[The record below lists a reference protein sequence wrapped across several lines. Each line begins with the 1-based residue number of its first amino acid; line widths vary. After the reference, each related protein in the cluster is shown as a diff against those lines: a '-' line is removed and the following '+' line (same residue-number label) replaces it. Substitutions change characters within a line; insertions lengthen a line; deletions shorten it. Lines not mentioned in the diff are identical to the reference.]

1 MKKYNFFISL
11 CLSLLFVCGALF
23 SMFLRITLI
32 LLFFII
38 YDLFI
43 IDQLPRDFEISYW
56 KEGNLTDYRVT
67 TAYSDHNVIDYC
79 VHTYEKNNKKLYVDG
94 THCFWIIDYVHG
106 NITLFDEN
114 LTKEDVDAINS
125 YVDTNNDTA
134 LKIRNKNPAPRCL
147 IWVGERNKC
156 SLCSYSLLPM
166 DKLWDLDVEIQLA
179 ASQIDHGLEIF
190 IISEPSGATL
200 DVLYN
205 AVHPF
210 QNGIRI
216 GVLEIVQD
224 LVPMIADRATKLL
237 HGFQSCVHHPAAELF
252 QTLLRLVSMDGL
264 LVDFLQFDAHG
275 TGTRCL

>member
-1 MKKYNFFISL
+1 
-11 CLSLLFVCGALF
+11 
-23 SMFLRITLI
+23 MFLRITLI

-67 TAYSDHNVIDYC
+67 TAYSDYNVIDYC

-134 LKIRNKNPAPRCL
+134 LKIRNKNPFVNL
-147 IWVGERNKC
+147 NK
-156 SLCSYSLLPM
+156 
-166 DKLWDLDVEIQLA
+166 
-179 ASQIDHGLEIF
+179 
-190 IISEPSGATL
+190 
-200 DVLYN
+200 
-205 AVHPF
+205 
-210 QNGIRI
+210 
-216 GVLEIVQD
+216 
-224 LVPMIADRATKLL
+224 IADNKKIYKSQMKILTQYSDLTYELKLR
-237 HGFQSCVHHPAAELF
+237 
-252 QTLLRLVSMDGL
+252 TLKT
-264 LVDFLQFDAHG
+264 FYIP
-275 TGTRCL
+275 

>member
-56 KEGNLTDYRVT
+56 KQLRDYRVRSVRSDCHEIDDRV
-67 TAYSDHNVIDYC
+67 YS
-79 VHTYEKNNKKLYVDG
+79 YEKNKKKLYVRG
-94 THCFWIIDYVHG
+94 AQGFWIIDYVHG

-134 LKIRNKNPAPRCL
+134 LKIRNKNL
-147 IWVGERNKC
+147 FVSLNK
-156 SLCSYSLLPM
+156 
-166 DKLWDLDVEIQLA
+166 
-179 ASQIDHGLEIF
+179 
-190 IISEPSGATL
+190 
-200 DVLYN
+200 
-205 AVHPF
+205 
-210 QNGIRI
+210 
-216 GVLEIVQD
+216 
-224 LVPMIADRATKLL
+224 IADNKKIYKSQMKILTQYSDLTYEEQEIYQRLKSRDYKNTSPRVY
-237 HGFQSCVHHPAAELF
+237 GFLF
-252 QTLLRLVSMDGL
+252 QP
-264 LVDFLQFDAHG
+264 FDYLF
-275 TGTRCL
+275 R